1 MAEYVTK
8 VKDAVAPAINK
19 LDNYLNTPNEKADP
33 FVKGVAMASDKTG
46 LGRTSLVL
54 GSSAINNALSL
65 VCMADV

>member
-19 LDNYLNTPNEKADP
+19 LDNYLNTPADKADP

-54 GSSAINNALSL
+54 GTLS
-65 VCMADV
+65 